1 MPTVGVQ
8 HADALWLA
16 MLAGSG
22 GHERRRERTGK
33 CIHLPRFAGAAKV
46 GL

>member
-8 HADALWLA
+8 HAAALWLA

-22 GHERRRERTGK
+22 GHERRRERTASVYTCCGSEPPK
-33 CIHLPRFAGAAKV
+33 
-46 GL
+46 